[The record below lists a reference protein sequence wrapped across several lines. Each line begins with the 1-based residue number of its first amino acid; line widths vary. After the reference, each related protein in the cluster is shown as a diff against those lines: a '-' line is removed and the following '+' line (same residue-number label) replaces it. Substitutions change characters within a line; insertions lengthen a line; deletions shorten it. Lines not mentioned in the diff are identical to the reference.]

1 MSDPRPESADLED
14 EAIDPKD
21 LDFLR
26 ALVSE
31 GPRAQAGAGL
41 IFLIAGIAY
50 GVQCLLI
57 LGQIRGLIPNAYHLT
72 IAIAPTVILF
82 AAIGW
87 VMWEDRHNKSN
98 GVAQRALNA
107 AWGSA
112 GMTNMVMV
120 CVFGYVSFTQQNFIY
135 WMVYAVMVCAVQ
147 GAMWYI
153 AAMIRRKVWLGAVST
168 GWFAAAI
175 GTGLTLEYPEVYIL
189 IVATALFV
197 CMALPGYVMW
207 RGAPKGMSK

>member
-1 MSDPRPESADLED
+1 MSHSDPEANDES
-14 EAIDPKD
+14 IDIRD
-21 LDFLR
+21 LDFLK

-41 IFLIAGIAY
+41 VFLIAGIAY
-50 GVQCLLI
+50 GLQCLLI
-57 LGQIRGLIPNAYHLT
+57 LGQIRGLIPAVWHLT

-87 VMWEDRHNKSN
+87 VMWQDRHNKSN

-112 GMTNMVMV
+112 GMTNGVMV
-120 CVFGYVSFTQQNFIY
+120 VVFGYVSYTQQNFTY
-135 WMVYAVMVCAVQ
+135 WMVYSVMICAVQ

-153 AAMIRRKVWLGAVST
+153 AAMIRQKVWLGLVSA
-168 GWFAAAI
+168 GWFASAV
-175 GTGLTLEYPEVYIL
+175 GTGLTIDYPEIYIL
-189 IVATALFV
+189 IVAFALFIF
-197 CMALPGYVMW
+197 MALPGYVMW
-207 RGAPKGMSK
+207 RGAAKGASK